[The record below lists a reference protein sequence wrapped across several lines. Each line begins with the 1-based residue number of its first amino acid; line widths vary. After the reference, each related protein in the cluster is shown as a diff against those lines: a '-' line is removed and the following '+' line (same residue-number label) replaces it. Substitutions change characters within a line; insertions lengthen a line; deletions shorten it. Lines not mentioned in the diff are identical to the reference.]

1 MRLKTSLQKE
11 AKHSELVSCVGWTTP
26 DECYSG
32 ADDHLVLK
40 WNLNSNETTTL
51 VKLPEDVFPTD
62 MHWFPK
68 SAGGGGTGKKGSDL
82 FVLTSTDGKF
92 HLISR
97 SGRVEKS
104 IDAHKGAVL
113 SGRWSWDGSALV
125 TAGED
130 GQVKIWSRSGM
141 LRSTLT
147 QNSNTVYGVAWGP
160 DSDQVLFT
168 NGRQL
173 VIKSLQANAKPTMW
187 KAHEGV
193 ILNVDW
199 NPVNNLILSG
209 GEDCRYKVWD
219 TYGRIMYSSA
229 AHDYP
234 ITSLA
239 WTPNGELFAVGSFNT
254 LRLCDQAGWS
264 YSLEKPNSGSLFKL
278 AWSSDGTQVAGA
290 CGNGQVLIAN
300 VIEKRLEWK
309 NYEAVV
315 VSSKQ
320 IHVRNVMNEALE
332 KLDFRDRVIKVSLC
346 FNHLVVAT
354 ASQCYIYNTKN
365 WNTPMI
371 FDLKEGNISL
381 ILQAE
386 KHFMLVDSSNV
397 YIYSYDGR
405 MVCSPKYA
413 GMRADILNYQTVSL
427 SNDTVAIRDKTD
439 EKVIYVF
446 DAQNGK
452 PLGDGKPITHKLE
465 VMEIAL
471 DQCGPATERRLAIID
486 KNRDL
491 YLTSVR
497 VFGSERKSN
506 KLGNMI
512 QSLCWNDSANMLAA
526 LADGKFTVWYY
537 PNTIYVDRDLASR
550 TVFEKEAS
558 EFGKNPQLLNF
569 IGNHIIIRRAEGSLV
584 GTGIS
589 PYPAILHSYVQNSR
603 WDDAVRLCRFVKDD
617 VLWCCL
623 AAMSAYAKELNTAEI
638 AYASIKE
645 AEKVQF
651 IVNIKDIPVK
661 EARNAEMALLCGSP
675 QDAESILL
683 TAGLIFRA
691 IMLNIQLYN
700 WDRALE
706 LAVKHKT
713 HVDTVLGY
721 RQRYLER
728 FDKKEKNKRFLQYS
742 EGIEIDWEKIDAKI
756 EMEYQKERERPE
768 RTPAPSAASSGDRP
782 ERSERPRGRSQI
794 SGH

>member
-1 MRLKTSLQKE
+1 MRMKTNIQRE
-11 AKHSELVSCVGWTTP
+11 PKHSELVSCVGWTTP
-26 DECYSG
+26 EELFSG

-51 VKLPEDVFPTD
+51 VKLPDDVFPTD

-68 SAGGGGTGKKGSDL
+68 AAGGGKKAVSDL

-92 HLISR
+92 HLVNKT
-97 SGRVEKS
+97 GRVEKS
-104 IDAHKGAVL
+104 VEAHKGAVL
-113 SGRWSWDGSALV
+113 AGRWSFDGSAFV

-130 GQVKIWSRSGM
+130 GAVKIWSRSGM

-147 QNSNTVYGVAWGP
+147 QNSMSVYGVAWGP
-160 DSDQVLFT
+160 DSDSVLFT
-168 NGRQL
+168 NGKQL
-173 VIKSLQANAKPTMW
+173 VIKSMQANAKPTMW
-187 KAHEGV
+187 RAHEGV
-193 ILNVDW
+193 VLVVDW
-199 NPVNNLILSG
+199 NPVNNLIISG

-219 TYGRIMYSSA
+219 TYGRVMYNSFQ
-229 AHDYP
+229 HDYP

-239 WTPNGELFAVGSFNT
+239 WTPDGELFAVGSFNT

-264 YSLEKPNSGSLFKL
+264 YSLEKPNTGSLFKL

-290 CGNGQVLIAN
+290 GGNGQVLIAH

-309 NYEAVV
+309 NFEATVTGG
-315 VSSKQ
+315 KQ
-320 IHVRNVMNEALE
+320 IHVRNVINDAVESLE
-332 KLDFRDRVIKVSLC
+332 FRDRIIKLSLE

-354 ASQCYIYNTKN
+354 STQCYIYSVKN

-371 FDLKEGNISL
+371 FDLKEGNVSL
-381 ILQAE
+381 ILQSE
-386 KHFMLVDSSNV
+386 KHFLLVDNAG
-397 YIYSYDGR
+397 IYVFSYDGR
-405 MVCSPKYA
+405 LVCSPRYT
-413 GMRADILNYQTVSL
+413 GMRADILNYQTVSI
-427 SNDTVAIRDKTD
+427 SNDTIAIRDKAN
-439 EKVIYVF
+439 EKVVYVF

-452 PLGDGKPITHKLE
+452 PLGDGKPITHKLD

-491 YLTSVR
+491 YLTPVR
-497 VFGSERKSN
+497 VFGTERKSY

-512 QSLCWNDSANMLAA
+512 QSLAWNDASNMLSA

-537 PNTIYVDRDLASR
+537 PNTIYVDRDLA
-550 TVFEKEAS
+550 TKTIFEKEAS
-558 EFGKNPQLLNF
+558 EFGKNPQLLQFN
-569 IGNHIIIRRAEGSLV
+569 GNHVIIRRAEGSIV
-584 GTGIS
+584 STSIS
-589 PYPAILHSYVQNSR
+589 PHPCILHSYVYSGR
-603 WDDAVRLCRFVKDD
+603 WNDAVRLCRFVKDE
-617 VLWCCL
+617 VLWSCL

-638 AYASIKE
+638 AYAAIKE

-661 EARNAEMALLCGSP
+661 EARNAEMALLCGSQ
-675 QDAESILL
+675 QDAEAILL
-683 TAGLIFRA
+683 QAGLIFRA

-721 RQRYLER
+721 RQKYLTRFEKKENNKRYL
-728 FDKKEKNKRFLQYS
+728 QYM
-742 EGIEIDWEKIDAKI
+742 EGIEVDWEKIEAKM
-756 EMEYQKERERPE
+756 EMEYQKERERP
-768 RTPAPSAASSGDRP
+768 TVTSTAGSAK
-782 ERSERPRGRSQI
+782 PRQSRQETTK
-794 SGH
+794 